1 MLVTHKM
8 VASTPKTTSVVSF
21 SLLQDGRT
29 LVALERPTVL
39 TTRVSFFLDQA
50 NLAFMY
56 SAIHGYLTKGVRT
69 SSSET
74 VDLTIIPSGTAVLVG
89 FDMHVPY
96 RQKVT
101 AYFSEVELVLL
112 AKGIITYLKDG
123 PGQGLDFPMEMQL

>member
-1 MLVTHKM
+1 M

-89 FDMHVPY
+89 FDMYVPY

>member
-89 FDMHVPY
+89 FDMYVPY

>member
-89 FDMHVPY
+89 FDMYVPY
-96 RQKVT
+96 RQKVI
-101 AYFSEVELVLL
+101 AYFTEVELVLL

-123 PGQGLDFPMEMQL
+123 PGQGLDFPLEMQL